1 MVALKSLFVVLALG
15 AEALAVSIPTCSTI
29 LGTKTVKN
37 VPTSTTTVAKH
48 ITIIRKVILKVNV
61 VVVPAPK
68 TTTVRITETDTVVT
82 TADQQT
88 DTAWDT
94 VTSESTTFI
103 TRTIWTD
110 TTSVSST
117 TTTKFIT
124 STVPAPASFT
134 AIQDD
139 PLYEARKRAIE
150 DGNIGNDIQAAGGEL
165 PQSVGCIKE
174 IPSYTTK
181 TISTTVQGPRRTLK
195 GATKTKVV
203 TVSTTSVSTEYPANA
218 KTTSTTTAY
227 PTTTVVTDV
236 TSTSTIFQTVTVEI
250 QTPSATEYAICASS
264 NIISGANGGGLIS
277 SVSLSTT
284 SYYRSLAGYG
294 LSAVQCCQVCAA
306 RSWCYGSYIQPTSP
320 SSCYAYLAS
329 DGSICTDGRQRNLAN
344 YFTKQT
350 SPAGSLI
357 LSNGPCGQWKN
368 GGSST

>member
-1 MVALKSLFVVLALG
+1 M
-15 AEALAVSIPTCSTI
+15 
-29 LGTKTVKN
+29 
-37 VPTSTTTVAKH
+37 
-48 ITIIRKVILKVNV
+48 
-61 VVVPAPK
+61 
-68 TTTVRITETDTVVT
+68 
-82 TADQQT
+82 
-88 DTAWDT
+88 
-94 VTSESTTFI
+94 
-103 TRTIWTD
+103 
-110 TTSVSST
+110 SST

-236 TSTSTIFQTVTVEI
+236 TSTSTIFQT
-250 QTPSATEYAICASS
+250 
-264 NIISGANGGGLIS
+264 GKLK
-277 SVSLSTT
+277 L
-284 SYYRSLAGYG
+284 
-294 LSAVQCCQVCAA
+294 
-306 RSWCYGSYIQPTSP
+306 
-320 SSCYAYLAS
+320 
-329 DGSICTDGRQRNLAN
+329 
-344 YFTKQT
+344 
-350 SPAGSLI
+350 
-357 LSNGPCGQWKN
+357 KN
-368 GGSST
+368 T